1 MAEFKA
7 EINNGNVMYF
17 ICLVANRKEE
27 STVSMI
33 NFDVQSEDRIELNM

>member
-17 ICLVANRKEE
+17 IHLVANRKEDL
-27 STVSMI
+27 TVFMI
-33 NFDVQSEDRIELNM
+33 KFDMQSEDRIELNM